1 MCVLEIN
8 KGKTTKSSSFF
19 PSCVFHTALAL
30 LPNLFVLHLEQNA
43 ISKLEPTGLLSS
55 VTPHLKELYLTNNTI
70 ASVAKGALDSAFLAT
85 LHLDSN
91 QLTEIPTH
99 ALSVA
104 PDLEELSLSKNLVRY
119 VGPKAFQPVSRSLK
133 RLYLDHMGIE
143 KVRDMFCIIAARV
156 LYIRKQH
163 FSCYGHTI

>member
-1 MCVLEIN
+1 M
-8 KGKTTKSSSFF
+8 
-19 PSCVFHTALAL
+19 FHTALAL

-70 ASVAKGALDSAFLAT
+70 ASIAKGALDSAFLAT

-104 PDLEELSLSKNLVRY
+104 PNLEELSLSKNSVHY
-119 VGPKAFQPVSRSLK
+119 VGPKAFQPVSQSLK
-133 RLYLDHMGIE
+133 KLYLDHMGIE
-143 KVRDMFCIIAARV
+143 KVRDMCCTLTYRC
-156 LYIRKQH
+156 
-163 FSCYGHTI
+163 FSSNV

>member
-1 MCVLEIN
+1 M
-8 KGKTTKSSSFF
+8 
-19 PSCVFHTALAL
+19 
-30 LPNLFVLHLEQNA
+30 LHLEQNA

-55 VTPHLKELYLTNNTI
+55 VTPHLKELYLTNNTV
-70 ASVAKGALDSAFLAT
+70 ASISKGALDSAFLAT

-104 PDLEELSLSKNLVRY
+104 PNLEELSLSKNSVHY
-119 VGPKAFQPVSRSLK
+119 VGPKAFQPVSQSLK

-143 KVRDMFCIIAARV
+143 KVQDMFCIIAVRV
-156 LYIRKQH
+156 SYIRKQL
-163 FSCYGHTI
+163 FNRCFPVMSSMFTIIVLCVTMQT